1 MSTKS
6 CGSRVARRATKI
18 ENPGMKIGS
27 VIEQLRSERGWSQD
41 ELADKA
47 GTTKS
52 NLSRIESNS
61 QWPRPELLD
70 AISQAFGVKVYQLF
84 AMAESVKLPVDPV
97 QLNREENQL
106 LAAYKAMEPDQQ
118 AAYLEMA
125 KVITKP
131 KTRKGLKM

>member
-1 MSTKS
+1 
-6 CGSRVARRATKI
+6 
-18 ENPGMKIGS
+18 MKIGS

-41 ELADKA
+41 ELADKT

-52 NLSRIESNS
+52 NLSRIEKNK

-70 AISQAFGVKVYQLF
+70 AISQAFEVKVYQLF
-84 AMAESVKLPVDPV
+84 AMAEAVKLPVDPV

-131 KTRKGLKM
+131 KPRKGPKM